1 MEAIVDED
9 RRRRL
14 RSLEEKI
21 TDPRSVTNVDCLLV
35 RFCLLSLFTSVY
47 ISLVNFNVV
56 TASAVQSVCTYTKC
70 MQ

>member
-1 MEAIVDED
+1 MDFCRMEAIVDED

-35 RFCLLSLFTSVY
+35 RLCSIGPCPCTY
-47 ISLVNFNVV
+47 IYFNVV
-56 TASAVQSVCTYTKC
+56 TASWAQHLILCT
-70 MQ
+70 